1 VFLPPSLLISI
12 AGAKGWRC
20 LEDGVRENNKDRE
33 EIRVLLKILKAHSA
47 KASTSFGPTEAA
59 NKAVKLTDGKFNNK
73 KTLQQHTWGVWK
85 GETRV
90 VYSLCGI
97 QENLSESQVSSL
109 DSKQNGL
116 FTFTS
121 PRSLG
126 SWKHRGQIA
135 RTCMQP
141 PTQGQLSPF
150 HEGLANCNPVPLA
163 SCFALFLEVFAT
175 LRKKTTYTSR
185 QRASKCKQEADE

>member
-1 VFLPPSLLISI
+1 M
-12 AGAKGWRC
+12 
-20 LEDGVRENNKDRE
+20 
-33 EIRVLLKILKAHSA
+33 
-47 KASTSFGPTEAA
+47 
-59 NKAVKLTDGKFNNK
+59 
-73 KTLQQHTWGVWK
+73 
-85 GETRV
+85 
-90 VYSLCGI
+90 YSLCGI

-150 HEGLANCNPVPLA
+150 HEGLAQSCCPLTHTG
-163 SCFALFLEVFAT
+163 SYVFAELFLEQKLA
-175 LRKKTTYTSR
+175 LKKKNKTKPQTQAGSAP
-185 QRASKCKQEADE
+185 ASVTILQEADE